1 MWTLPGPE
9 LAPHLYSKGMIS
21 PFEHEQFRAKT
32 TQFEKNEHLL
42 MCLSRR
48 PEGVLQNLLSCLDD
62 NDDFPGAKEIA
73 QALRQKREDVELEHS
88 LAETRTKH

>member
-1 MWTLPGPE
+1 MLFRSAGA
-9 LAPHLYSKGMIS
+9 LQISKGMIS

-88 LAETRTKH
+88 LAGEYFMSHS